1 MDFLRVGNYIFD
13 MPEKSLNEIPRDLRE
28 MFQKGNA
35 ALQRQNYD
43 YAITFYEQALRREP
57 AFFDCRQALRA
68 TQFKKAGGKTTFLKK
83 MLGGAANSP
92 LIAKAQMVMNKN
104 PAEAITL
111 AEQILNSDP
120 ANSTAHKIMAEAALL
135 ADLPKTACLS
145 LEILL
150 KNAPRDYD
158 LNMKYGAALAHDKQL
173 VKAEQVYSDLLT
185 DHPNNAEVAQALKN
199 LSARSTMQVGG
210 YDGLAEGGG
219 SYRDILKNKD
229 EAVKLEQE
237 SRQVKSDDV
246 SANLIREYEGRLVN
260 EPDNLKLMR
269 NLAELYVQRKDFD
282 KGLEYYGRIQ
292 ASESG
297 NDAALER
304 AVADTHLKRFDLQIS
319 QLDSDDPD
327 QAARRAALEVERQTF
342 QISEC
347 KARAEKYPT
356 DLSIRFEL
364 GELYFKAGKVSE
376 AIQEFQKA
384 QNYPAKRVQTM
395 GYLGK
400 CFASRGMNDM
410 AARKIQD
417 ALKEKPAFD
426 EEKKELIYQL
436 GCIFEKMEK
445 KEEAIEQFKIIYEND
460 IGYKDVAAKVDAYY
474 SSQS

>member
-1 MDFLRVGNYIFD
+1 

-28 MFQKGNA
+28 MHQKGNA

-43 YAITFYEQALRREP
+43 YAITFYEQVLRREP
-57 AFFDCRQALRA
+57 GFFDCRQALRA
-68 TQFKKAGGKTTFLKK
+68 TQFKKAGGRTTFFKK

-92 LIAKAQMVMNKN
+92 LVAKAQVVMNKN
-104 PAEAITL
+104 PEEAIAL
-111 AEQILNSDP
+111 AEQMLNGDP
-120 ANSTAHKIMAEAALL
+120 ANGTAHRILAEAAML

-150 KNAPRDYD
+150 KNSPRDYD
-158 LNMKYGAALAHDKQL
+158 LNMKYGEALAQAGQL
-173 VKAEQVYSDLLT
+173 VKAEQVYSDLLKE
-185 DHPNNAEVAQALKN
+185 HPTKGEVAQALKN

-210 YDGLAEGGG
+210 YDSLAEGGG

-237 SRQVKSDDV
+237 SRHVKSEDV
-246 SANLIREYEGRLVN
+246 SAGLISEYETRLVD
-260 EPDNLKLMR
+260 EPNNLKLMR

-282 KGLEYYGRIQ
+282 RGLEYYGRIQ

-297 NDAALER
+297 NDPALER
-304 AVADTHLKRFDLQIS
+304 AVAETQLKKYDQRIA
-319 QLDSDDPD
+319 QLDPNDSD
-327 QAARRAALEVERQTF
+327 QAARRAALEAERQEF

-347 KARAEKYPT
+347 KTRAEKYPT
-356 DLSIRFEL
+356 DFSIRFEL
-364 GELYFKAGKVSE
+364 GELYFKAGKISE
-376 AIQEFQKA
+376 AIQELQKA

-395 GYLGK
+395 GLLGQ
-400 CFASRGMNDM
+400 CFARRGMNDM

-417 ALKEKPAFD
+417 ALKEKPVFD
-426 EEKKELIYQL
+426 DEKKELIYQL
-436 GCIFEKMEK
+436 GCIYEKMEK

-474 SSQS
+474 SGQS

>member
-1 MDFLRVGNYIFD
+1 
-13 MPEKSLNEIPRDLRE
+13 MPEKSLNEIARDLRE

-43 YAITFYEQALRREP
+43 YAITFYEQVLRREP

-68 TQFKKAGGKTTFLKK
+68 TQFKKAGGKTTFFKK

-92 LIAKAQMVMNKN
+92 LIAKAQVVMNKN
-104 PAEAITL
+104 PEEAIAL
-111 AEQILNSDP
+111 AEQILNGDP
-120 ANSTAHKIMAEAALL
+120 ANTTAHKILADAAML

-150 KNAPRDYD
+150 KNAPHDYD
-158 LNMKYGAALAHDKQL
+158 LNMKYGEALALSGQL
-173 VKAEQVYSDLLT
+173 VKAEQVYTDLLKE
-185 DHPNNAEVAQALKN
+185 HPTKAEVAHALKD

-210 YDGLAEGGG
+210 YDSLSGGEG
-219 SYRDILKNKD
+219 SYRDILKNKG
-229 EAVKLEQE
+229 EAIKLEQE
-237 SRQVKSDDV
+237 NRQVKSDDV
-246 SANLIREYEGRLVN
+246 SAALIGEYEARLVD
-260 EPDNLKLMR
+260 EPNNLKLIR
-269 NLAELYVQRKDFD
+269 NLAELYVQRKEFD
-282 KGLEYYGRIQ
+282 RGLEYYARIQ

-297 NDAALER
+297 NDPALER
-304 AVADTHLKRFDLQIS
+304 AVADTHLKKFDQRIA
-319 QLDSDDPD
+319 QLDANDPT
-327 QAARRAALEVERQTF
+327 QAAERAALESERQEY

-356 DLSIRFEL
+356 DLAIRFEL
-364 GELYFKAGKVSE
+364 GELYFKAGKISE

-395 GYLGK
+395 GYLGQ

-417 ALKEKPAFD
+417 AIKEKTAFD
-426 EEKKELIYQL
+426 GEKKELIYQL
-436 GCIFEKMEK
+436 GCIFEKMDK
-445 KEEAIEQFKIIYEND
+445 KEEAIEQFKEIYEND